1 MSILEALLPVPSFE
15 FKVLL
20 VDDQLIV
27 EKIVKK
33 MLEELP
39 NLQFYYCSN
48 GNEALSTA
56 LSVQPTLILQDLVM
70 PDCDGLDLVQ
80 KYRNTPSLKNVPIV
94 VLSAQEDPRI
104 KASAFALGANDYVV
118 KLPEKIEFLARIR
131 YHCKSYI
138 RLLERNEAFR
148 KLEVSQSILNQELN
162 EASSYVRSLIPAPL
176 KGDIVSEWALIPST
190 QLGGDAFGYHWV
202 DEDHLSIYFL
212 DVCGHGVGG
221 ALMSISVLN
230 FLKFQTLSQT
240 DFLNPSS
247 VLTALN
253 KVFQMENH
261 NNMFFTIWY
270 GVYNKK
276 NHQLIYSSGGH
287 PPSIMIPQGDRS
299 RLTALETSGSAIGI
313 DEEAVFLNHTV
324 FIEPKTVLFVYSDG
338 VTELEKKDGT
348 IAGLKDWIEALKK
361 PSWSEEKEL
370 EGIVKYAKNVQGKE
384 EFMDDFSLLKIIFNE
399 RL

>member
-1 MSILEALLPVPSFE
+1 MSIREALLPVPSFD

-27 EKIVKK
+27 KKIVEK
-33 MLEELP
+33 MLEDLP
-39 NLQFYYCSN
+39 DLQLYYCSK
-48 GNEALSTA
+48 GKEALDMA
-56 LSVQPTLILQDLVM
+56 LSIQPTLILQDLVM
-70 PDCDGLDLVQ
+70 PDCDGLSLVEQ
-80 KYRNTPSLKNVPIV
+80 YRQTPSLKNVPVV
-94 VLSAQEDPRI
+94 VLSAQEDPKI
-104 KASAFALGANDYVV
+104 KASAFGLGANDYVV
-118 KLPEKIEFLARIR
+118 KLPDKIEFLARIL
-131 YHCKSYI
+131 YHCKSYV

-162 EASSYVRSLIPAPL
+162 EAASYIRSLIPAPM
-176 KGDIVSEWALIPST
+176 KGEIVSEWALIPST
-190 QLGGDAFGYHWV
+190 QLGGDAFGYHWL

-230 FLKFQTLSQT
+230 FLKFETLSQT
-240 DFLNPSS
+240 DFLTPSS
-247 VLTALN
+247 VLTGLN

-276 NHQLIYSSGGH
+276 NRQLIYSSGGH
-287 PPSIMIPQGDRS
+287 PPSILIPQGDRS
-299 RLTALETSGSAIGI
+299 RLIALETSGSAIGI
-313 DEEAVFLNHTV
+313 DEDAVFLNHSV
-324 FIEPKTVLFVYSDG
+324 LIEPKTILFIYSDG

-348 IAGLKDWIEALKK
+348 MGGLKDWMEILKN
-361 PSWSEEKEL
+361 PVWSEKKEL
-370 EGIVKYAKNVQGKE
+370 DGIIEHAKNVQGKE
-384 EFMDDFSLLKIIFNE
+384 EFVDDFSLLKIIFNE